1 MGALRAGLAPSEWKH
16 CSDVP
21 DDGDKGRVAKQKAPY
36 EGYGFVLV
44 PSNPLRL
51 FLPLGAVLSLI

>member
-1 MGALRAGLAPSEWKH
+1 MEALFRRAGR
-16 CSDVP
+16 
-21 DDGDKGRVAKQKAPY
+21 DDEGRMAKQKAPN